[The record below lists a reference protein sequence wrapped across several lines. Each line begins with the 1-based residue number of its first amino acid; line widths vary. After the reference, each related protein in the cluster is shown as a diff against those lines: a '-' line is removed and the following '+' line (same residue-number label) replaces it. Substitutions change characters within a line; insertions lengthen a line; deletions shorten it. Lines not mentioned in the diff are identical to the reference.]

1 MQTKR
6 LNRRLNRWGFPAFA
20 LMELLV
26 AIANDMPWI
35 TGPTSVGQTGLV
47 PQN

>member
-6 LNRRLNRWGFPAFA
+6 LNSRLNRRGFLAFA

-35 TGPTSVGQTGLV
+35 TGPASVGQPGLV